1 MYVSLAKTFEITWKV
16 HAKGIHM
23 SNRCF
28 DLLNIAKCKGITDKQ
43 NKKKKA
49 WHIYLFIYLYHFT
62 ESVQSL

>member
-1 MYVSLAKTFEITWKV
+1 MQVSLAKTFEITWKV

-43 NKKKKA
+43 NNKKKA
-49 WHIYLFIYLYHFT
+49 WHIISQNQFNHF
-62 ESVQSL
+62 EQK